1 MKKILYI
8 IGFLLAFA
16 VPSFAQEEENNG
28 AKVRERMRE
37 YLQQRLNL
45 SNAEADRFGPLYM
58 EYFTELRKTNQ
69 QYKGDRLI
77 LQQKIVDLRLRYRDQ
92 FKKVVGDKRSNDVF
106 IYERDFVDE
115 VKKIR
120 LERIQGRNEGKPGK
134 RKNFPLP

>member
-8 IGFLLAFA
+8 LGFLLAFA
-16 VPSFAQEEENNG
+16 FPSFAQEKENNG
-28 AKVRERMRE
+28 EKVRERMRE
-37 YLQQRLNL
+37 YLQKRLNL
-45 SNAEADRFGPLYM
+45 SPSEADRFGPLYM
-58 EYFTELRKTNQ
+58 EYFTELRKTNH
-69 QYKGDRLI
+69 QYKGDRLV

-115 VKKIR
+115 VRKIK
-120 LERIQGRNEGKPGK
+120 LERLQGRNEGKPGK

>member
-8 IGFLLAFA
+8 VGFLLAFA
-16 VPSFAQEEENNG
+16 VTSFAQQDENNG
-28 AKVRERMRE
+28 AKVSERMRE
-37 YLQQRLNL
+37 YLQKRLNL

-58 EYFTELRKTNQ
+58 EYFTELRKTNN
-69 QYKGDRLI
+69 QYKGDRLV
-77 LQQKIVDLRLRYRDQ
+77 LQQKTADLRLRYRDQ

-115 VKKIR
+115 VRKIR
-120 LERIQGRNEGKPGK
+120 QERLQGRSEGKPGK

>member
-1 MKKILYI
+1 MKKILYVV
-8 IGFLLAFA
+8 GFLLAFA
-16 VPSFAQEEENNG
+16 VTSFAQQDENNG

-37 YLQQRLNL
+37 YLQKRLNL

-58 EYFTELRKTNQ
+58 EYFTELRKTNN
-69 QYKGDRLI
+69 QYKGDRLV
-77 LQQKIVDLRLRYRDQ
+77 LQQKTADLRLRYRDQ

-115 VKKIR
+115 VRKIR
-120 LERIQGRNEGKPGK
+120 QERLQGRSEGKPGK

>member
-1 MKKILYI
+1 MKKILYVV
-8 IGFLLAFA
+8 GFLLAFA
-16 VPSFAQEEENNG
+16 VTSFAQQDENNG

-37 YLQQRLNL
+37 YLQKRLNL

-58 EYFTELRKTNQ
+58 EYFTELRKTNN
-69 QYKGDRLI
+69 QYKGDRLV
-77 LQQKIVDLRLRYRDQ
+77 LQQKTADLRLRYRDQ

-115 VKKIR
+115 VRKIR
-120 LERIQGRNEGKPGK
+120 QERLQGRSEGRPGN